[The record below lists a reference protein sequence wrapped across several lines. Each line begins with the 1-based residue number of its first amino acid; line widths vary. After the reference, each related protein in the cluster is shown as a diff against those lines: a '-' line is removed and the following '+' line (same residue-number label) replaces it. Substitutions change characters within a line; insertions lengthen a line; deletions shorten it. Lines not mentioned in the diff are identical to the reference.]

1 MLISPSA
8 KESLKAENVTL
19 KMTQLKNQIV
29 DEVNGG
35 LILRVWILDDW
46 CACLSQSN
54 QLQRK
59 VKIARKKLV

>member
-1 MLISPSA
+1 MLIFPSA

-46 CACLSQSN
+46 CSCAPLSN